1 VFYGLRLI
9 DRYAGG
15 DQEEQKSVSPST
27 RGETSMEAQRRTMSQ
42 NNLRKLVASEWVTLD
57 GVFDADT
64 MKEWFEPNDS
74 DERRNYIRED
84 FLVHPIIMGSGKR
97 FFKDGMVTTKLNPVK
112 TQTLNFG
119 VLRDCYQ
126 PAKSQAKAAQ
136 T

>member
-1 VFYGLRLI
+1 LKVDGCFRNIELI
-9 DRYAGG
+9 D
-15 DQEEQKSVSPST
+15 
-27 RGETSMEAQRRTMSQ
+27 
-42 NNLRKLVASEWVTLD
+42 LI
-57 GVFDADT
+57 
-64 MKEWFEPNDS
+64 
-74 DERRNYIRED
+74 DEYR

-112 TQTLNFG
+112 TQTLNLG

>member
-1 VFYGLRLI
+1 
-9 DRYAGG
+9 
-15 DQEEQKSVSPST
+15 
-27 RGETSMEAQRRTMSQ
+27 MSQ

-64 MKEWFEPNDS
+64 MKEWFEPYDS

-112 TQTLNFG
+112 TQTLNLG
-119 VLRDCYQ
+119 VLLDCYQ